1 MKCFKKIIALLA
13 VFTLLLS
20 SANAA
25 TVLVNEGKIDTR
37 TEALKSSASRLMGE
51 TGYNPSWPGTH
62 TGSHY
67 AGITAPWAY
76 GGAYTHEK
84 VFGIDCDDLLFI
96 DYNNTSSVEE
106 MLYEPQM
113 GLTTNDIAE
122 WNGFLFVVCSGRK
135 TAEYSDTE
143 YFQYGNGKTVS
154 YSGVSRSKGTV
165 TSTVKQDSY
174 LYVFDISRAAHY
186 SEALVGKWS
195 MAELGLEYNAT
206 PNRVISNVAVDD
218 DYIYITLH
226 NGSGA
231 GSSAL
236 YDLHLALF
244 NNNIDR
250 ENPDY
255 IEGTEIVKAP
265 TRAESADEL
274 KSYTYGAKQIYDYST
289 FSINPSYVSTS
300 TEVIN
305 GVHILRFNQ
314 SNSMAAAKSTQD
326 AMFYVNSITNDGDG
340 ASIADTKIHY
350 GLEKNTTLD
359 NASTAPMTSI
369 LQYAPEETWLG
380 VTDPLLNAVV
390 WDGDIMYALVS
401 YKKMEGGAVKSFER
415 IYVTDWSNPLNPK
428 NMTMCE
434 WEAESYSEK
443 IAEGDNVTVADY
455 LYLYDGYLYVSGDYG
470 ITILKTKDNSG
481 EHNVSYVSYIEYD
494 RATTGV
500 THKAYIVAVG
510 NYLVLWDN
518 YGQYYSVDATTGKDK
533 ESYFWGTEAKIL
545 LTEDKTEVKTRG
557 SYGNYFRKHT
567 SATADKIVV
576 YGNRVYVTAT
586 PHASSAALTGY
597 VEVINFEDTAPLE
610 LSVEPVG
617 DVVTVP
623 YKLSGKAFGLN
634 AVALTVNGETFYVET
649 KAGEG
654 NYKTWEYEI
663 TEPGEY
669 EIDAVG
675 AVLKGFP
682 NEATKEHISFTATV
696 GGTADYSATYKEDVN
711 GDLSVNLTVYP
722 RITNNQLSGT
732 IEAVPAV
739 GVYSGT
745 SLVAFVKGEKI
756 KIVEG
761 NDVEIEPFE
770 IFVGSDYGEY
780 SVKIY
785 LLGGVEDI
793 TPILPAVTIKEK

>member
-20 SANAA
+20 SVNAA

-51 TGYNPSWPGTH
+51 SGYNSSWPGTH
-62 TGSHY
+62 SGSHY

-76 GGAYTHEK
+76 EGAYTHEK

-113 GLTTNDIAE
+113 GLSTNDIAE
-122 WNGFLFVVCSGRK
+122 WNGFLFVLCSGRK
-135 TAEYSDTE
+135 NAEYSKTE
-143 YFQYGNGKTVS
+143 YFQYGNGKTVT
-154 YSGVSRSKGTV
+154 YSGIARNQGTV

-195 MAELGLEYNAT
+195 MAELGLEYNST
-206 PNRVISNVAVDD
+206 PYRFMSNVAVDD
-218 DYIYITLH
+218 DYIYITL
-226 NGSGA
+226 NNSSGA
-231 GSSAL
+231 GTAQ

-244 NNNIDR
+244 NNSISR

-255 IEGTEIVKAP
+255 IEGTEIVTP
-265 TRAESADEL
+265 PSRAESAEEI
-274 KSYTYGAKQIYDYST
+274 KGYTYGAKQIYDYSAIG
-289 FSINPSYVSTS
+289 SNPSTIGTN

-305 GVHILRFNQ
+305 GVHILRLNQ
-314 SNSMAAAKSTQD
+314 SYSMAAAKSTQD
-326 AMFYVNSITNDGDG
+326 AMFYVNSITDDGIS
-340 ASIADTKIHY
+340 ATVEDTKIHY
-350 GLEKNTTLD
+350 GLEKNTALD
-359 NASTAPMTSI
+359 NASTAPITSI

-390 WDGDIMYALVS
+390 WDDDIMYALVS
-401 YKKMEGGAVKSFER
+401 YKKMDNGVVKSFER

-428 NMTMCE
+428 NMTMYE

-443 IAEGDNVTVADY
+443 IADGENITVADY

-481 EHNVSYVSYIEYD
+481 EHNVSFVSYIAYD
-494 RATTGV
+494 SETTGV

-518 YGQYYSVDATTGKDK
+518 YGQYYSVDANTGKDK

-567 SATADKIVV
+567 SAWADKIVV
-576 YGNRVYVTAT
+576 YGNRVYITAT

-597 VEVINFEDTAPLE
+597 VEVINFEETAPLE
-610 LSVEPVG
+610 LSVESVG

-649 KAGEG
+649 TAGEG

-663 TEPGEY
+663 TEPGKY

-682 NEATKEHISFTATV
+682 NEATKEHISFIATV
-696 GGTADYSATYKEDVN
+696 GGTADYTATYTEDVN
-711 GDLSVNLTVYP
+711 ADLSVNLKVYP
-722 RITNNQLSGT
+722 QITNNHLSGT
-732 IEAVPAV
+732 IKAVPAV

-745 SLVAFVKGEKI
+745 SLVAFEKGDEI
-756 KIVEG
+756 KIVAG

-770 IFVGSDYGEY
+770 IFVGADYGEY